1 MRKIVYLIALFCTS
15 FFYAQTSGIT
25 YQAVIYYPNGQ
36 NIPGVDIQKSPMANK
51 SVCLQF
57 SLTDDLSQLE
67 YQEVIQTT
75 TDEFGM
81 VNLII
86 GSGNQTGGYASS
98 FNAIVWNAN
107 IKKLK
112 VQLDVNGACQQFVV
126 LSDNPLSAVPFAY
139 AAVTANNVSGV
150 VSIQNGGTGA
160 SNLAGAK
167 INLQIDNVD
176 NTSDSN
182 KPISI
187 ATQSALDTKENT
199 ANKSTSTT
207 LGTSDV
213 LFPTQNAVKTYVD
226 TNITTVNASNTA
238 LQATVTAN
246 ATAASTAIAA
256 VQADVD
262 ANEIASNNALA
273 LKENSANKSTTT
285 ALGTS
290 DVLFPTQN
298 AVKTYVDTN
307 ITTVNANNTALQ
319 ATVTANATAANT
331 ALALKENSANKSTT
345 TTLGTSDV
353 LFPTQNAVKTYV
365 DTNITTVNASNT
377 ALQATVTANAT
388 AASSAIAAVQA
399 DVDANETAANTALA
413 LKENSANKSTT
424 TALGT
429 SDVLFPT
436 QNAVKTYVDT
446 NISTVNANNT
456 ALQNTV
462 TANATAATTAI
473 AAVQA
478 DVDANEIAT
487 NNALALKENTANKST
502 TTTLGTSDLLF
513 PTQNAVKTYVDT
525 NITTVNANNTALQN
539 TVTVNAT
546 AATTAIAAV
555 QSDVDANETAVNTAL
570 ALKENSANKSTTT
583 TLGSSDVLFP
593 TQNAVKTYV
602 DAQVASATIADASST
617 VKGKIQLAG
626 DLGGT
631 AASPTVPGLA
641 NKENTITAGT
651 TSQYYRGDKSWQ
663 TLDKTAVGL
672 ANIDNT
678 TDAGK
683 PISTA
688 TQTALDAKE
697 NSANKSTT
705 TTLGTS
711 DVLFPTQKAVKTYVD
726 TQIASATIAD
736 ADATTKGKLKLAG
749 DLTGTAD
756 LPAVASGAI
765 TTTKLANDAVT
776 SAKIVDG
783 TITVSDIADD
793 AVETSKIKD
802 ANVTTAKL
810 TNNAVTT
817 AKITDGNVTY
827 AKIQNVSATDKVLGR
842 VSTGAGVIE
851 EIATTGSGDVV
862 RATSPTLVAPALGTP
877 SALVLSNAT
886 GLPLT
891 TGVTGILPVANGGTG
906 SAIKNFVDLSTD
918 QTIGGTK
925 IFSSDSYFNQL
936 RIGKGSGN
944 NIQNTTLGFS
954 VLSANTTGAGN
965 TALGFQGLM
974 SNTTGN
980 SNTAVGFA
988 SGIYN
993 TTGNSNTTLGYQA
1006 LQKNIGS
1013 SNIAIGSNT
1022 MYLSLNSNNNIA
1034 IGNSA
1039 IINSNGSNDNIL
1051 LGNNTAPLVTN
1062 ASRNVIIGNV
1072 SGNTFTNE
1080 TNNTIV
1086 GYNTNITAGITNA
1099 TALGNGASVN
1109 ASNKIQL
1116 GNGSI
1121 NSVNTSG
1128 KLTTGAVT
1136 YPNTDGTANQVLL
1149 TNGSGEVSFG
1159 SIPTL
1164 NQNTTGTAANVTGTV
1179 AVANGGTGATSA
1191 ATALTNLGAQ
1201 AIANLS
1207 IDMATDAASTTK
1219 YPAVKTI
1226 KDYVDSSVTSGAPD
1240 ATTTT
1245 KGKLKLAG
1253 DLTGT
1258 AALPEVAAG
1267 AITTAKLADDAVTTI
1282 KITDANVTTN
1292 KLAPNAVNSA
1302 KILDGT
1308 ILVGDLA
1315 DDAVETTKIKND
1327 AVITAKLADDAVTTV
1342 KITNGNVTTAKLS
1355 NDAVETAKIKN
1366 ANVTNA
1372 KLDKV
1377 NIPLSGFG
1385 AATADVDL
1393 GSNKLTNVTDPASAQ
1408 DAATK
1413 NYVDTATTSITTLT
1427 DGKIYVGN
1435 ASNAATQV
1443 TPTGDVTIT
1452 NAGVTAIGTGK
1463 VVTAMLATDA
1473 VETAKIKDANVTTA
1487 KLANDAVETAK
1498 IKNANVTNAKL
1509 DKANIPLS
1517 GFGAAAAAVDL
1528 GSNKLINVTDP
1539 TAAQDAATK
1548 NYVDTATSG
1557 ITTLDDGKIYLGNA
1571 SNVAT
1576 EVTATGDVTI
1586 TNAGVTAIG
1595 TSKVITAMLATDAV
1609 TTAKIT
1615 NGNVTT
1621 AKLADDAVTT
1631 AKILN
1636 ANVTDAKLDKVNIP
1650 LSGFGAATANVA
1662 LGANKLTGVADPVAA
1677 QDAATKN
1684 YVDTATAGITT
1695 LADGTIYIGNASNVA
1710 TEVTLTGDVTTDNA
1724 GVTAIGTGK
1733 VNSLKILDGTIAVT
1747 DIADNAVETV
1757 KIKDANVTTGKI
1769 ANDAVTTAKITNS
1782 NVTYAKIQ
1790 NVSATDKV
1798 LGRVS
1803 SGAGVIEE
1811 IATTGSGNVVRDT
1824 SPTLVAPNLGTPS
1837 TLVLTSA
1844 TGLPLTTGV
1853 IGILPVANGGTGS
1866 ATQNYVDLTT
1876 NQTIGGVKAFT
1887 SNATFNG
1894 QSIGKGNAS
1903 GGENLA
1909 VGAAAMNAV
1918 STGVRNTA
1926 IGNSAMQNYVGT
1938 SFDNNTSVGYA
1949 NLVGLTTGY
1958 GNTSV
1963 GAESMM
1969 ALSTGNSNTSI
1980 GNQSLISTT
1989 GSNNVGVGKSSGNIN
2004 TTGNNNTIIGAEAN
2018 LSVNNLNNASAL
2030 GYGATVSSSN
2040 AIQLGNTDV
2049 TSVKTSG
2056 KLTTGAVT
2064 YPNTDGTA
2072 NQVLL
2077 TNGSGVA
2084 SFGAIPTLNQN
2095 TTGTAANVT
2104 GTVAIANGGTGSTT
2118 QNFVDLSNN
2127 QTIAGVK
2134 TFSGSSTVVQQ
2145 NLTVNSAGTSGQ
2157 GIILSDDGDIVDN
2170 NDGAATFRF
2179 GAGIKIN
2186 NGNKSAGTT
2195 TNITLTN
2202 TGNITATGNI
2212 SGNQLTST
2220 IATGTAPLVVT
2231 STTPVANLSIGGNA
2245 ANVTGTVAIANGGT
2259 GQTTKAAA
2267 FNALSPMTASGDII
2281 YGGTSGT
2288 GTRLAKGTDGQ
2299 VLTLASGAPSWAS
2312 PAGITTLAAIGSTAN
2327 ANGATISGST
2337 LNLEPASA
2345 SFGGIVNT
2353 TTQTFA
2359 GAKTFNADILTN
2371 GVRAG
2376 RGVAGI
2382 ISNTV
2387 LGRNALGGTSVVSN
2401 ENSFNTAIGISAMQ
2415 NSDGTGS
2422 YNTAVGANSAF
2433 YNNSG
2438 SHNTYLGYQTG
2449 YNTTSGTKNVAIG
2462 SGALYGSTTGNY
2474 LTGAGNNAIGFE
2486 AMKDI
2491 STTAA
2496 DNIAIGLSAGTKL
2509 TTGTKNVFIG
2519 SNAGSSISTG
2529 STANTTG
2536 LNSVLIGYDVRPLA
2550 NGDTNEIVLS
2560 GYNGTAGTVGL
2571 GSNTT
2576 LIGSSATT
2584 AAQIMGALTLPNTTA
2599 STSSTT
2605 GALIVSGGVGIA
2617 KELNVGATTA
2627 STSATTGALT
2637 VAGGAGIAGRLNV
2650 GGNTVFTGTIEI
2662 DGGTPGAGKVL
2673 VSDANGVASWSSN
2686 SNGGASLIS
2695 ATATMAA
2702 TDTYNLIVFS
2712 GSTAGQTITL
2722 PSAITVGA
2730 GREITIKNIASV
2742 SVSVASAAG
2751 NLISDST
2758 TTGATSLS
2766 IGVEPSNNWI
2776 KAISTG
2782 ANWIILRALF

>member
-36 NIPGVDIQKSPMANK
+36 NIPGVDIQKSPMSNK

-57 SLTDDLSQLE
+57 SLTDNQSQLE

-98 FNAIVWNAN
+98 FNAIIWNAN
-107 IKKLK
+107 TKKLN
-112 VQLDVNGACQQFVV
+112 VQLDVNGTCQQFVV

-187 ATQSALDTKENT
+187 ATQAALNTKENS
-199 ANKSTSTT
+199 ANKSTITT

-262 ANEIASNNALA
+262 ANETASNNALA

-285 ALGTS
+285 TLGTSDVLFPTQNAVKTYVDTNIATVNANNTALQATVTANATAANTALALKENSANKSTTTSLGTSDVLFPTQNAVKTYVDAQVASATIADADATTKGKIQLTGDLGGTAGSPTVPGLLNKENTANKSTITTLGTS

-319 ATVTANATAANT
+319 ATVTANATAA
-331 ALALKENSANKSTT
+331 ST
-345 TTLGTSDV
+345 
-353 LFPTQNAVKTYV
+353 
-365 DTNITTVNASNT
+365 
-377 ALQATVTANAT
+377 
-388 AASSAIAAVQA
+388 AIAAVQA

-413 LKENSANKSTT
+413 LKENSANKSNTIT
-424 TALGT
+424 LGT
-429 SDVLFPT
+429 SDQLFPT
-436 QNAVKTYVDT
+436 QN
-446 NISTVNANNT
+446 
-456 ALQNTV
+456 
-462 TANATAATTAI
+462 
-473 AAVQA
+473 
-478 DVDANEIAT
+478 
-487 NNALALKENTANKST
+487 
-502 TTTLGTSDLLF
+502 
-513 PTQNAVKTYVDT
+513 
-525 NITTVNANNTALQN
+525 
-539 TVTVNAT
+539 
-546 AATTAIAAV
+546 
-555 QSDVDANETAVNTAL
+555 
-570 ALKENSANKSTTT
+570 
-583 TLGSSDVLFP
+583 
-593 TQNAVKTYV
+593 
-602 DAQVASATIADASST
+602 
-617 VKGKIQLAG
+617 
-626 DLGGT
+626 
-631 AASPTVPGLA
+631 
-641 NKENTITAGT
+641 
-651 TSQYYRGDKSWQ
+651 
-663 TLDKTAVGL
+663 
-672 ANIDNT
+672 
-678 TDAGK
+678 
-683 PISTA
+683 
-688 TQTALDAKE
+688 
-697 NSANKSTT
+697 
-705 TTLGTS
+705 
-711 DVLFPTQKAVKTYVD
+711 AVKTYVD

-944 NIQNTTLGFS
+944 NIQNTALGFS

-1292 KLAPNAVNSA
+1292 KLAPNAVTSA

-1308 ILVGDLA
+1308 ILVDDLA
-1315 DDAVETTKIKND
+1315 NDAVETTKIKND

-1473 VETAKIKDANVTTA
+1473 VEAAKIKDANVTTA

-1571 SNVAT
+1571 SNLAT
-1576 EVTATGDVTI
+1576 EVTPTGDVTI

-1615 NGNVTT
+1615 NANVTT

-1636 ANVTDAKLDKVNIP
+1636 ANVTDAKL
-1650 LSGFGAATANVA
+1650 AT
-1662 LGANKLTGVADPVAA
+1662 GI
-1677 QDAATKN
+1677 DAIK
-1684 YVDTATAGITT
+1684 
-1695 LADGTIYIGNASNVA
+1695 LADGSVTNTELQYIGTLASDAQTQIDALSTAGTTNTTAITAINTLDDGKIYLGNASNVA
-1710 TEVTLTGDVTTDNA
+1710 TEVTPTGDVTITNA
-1724 GVTAIGTGK
+1724 GVTAIGTSK
-1733 VNSLKILDGTIAVT
+1733 VITAMLAT
-1747 DIADNAVETV
+1747 
-1757 KIKDANVTTGKI
+1757 
-1769 ANDAVTTAKITNS
+1769 DAVTTAKITNANVTTAKLADDAVTTAKILNA

-1790 NVSATDKV
+1790 NISATDKV

-1811 IATTGSGNVVRDT
+1811 IATTGTGNVVRAT
-1824 SPTLVAPNLGTPS
+1824 SPTLVTPNLGTPS
-1837 TLVLTSA
+1837 AIDLTNA

-1853 IGILPVANGGTGS
+1853 TGILPEANGGTGS
-1866 ATQNYVDLTT
+1866 STKNFVDLTT
-1876 NQTIGGVKAFT
+1876 
-1887 SNATFNG
+1887 
-1894 QSIGKGNAS
+1894 
-1903 GGENLA
+1903 
-1909 VGAAAMNAV
+1909 
-1918 STGVRNTA
+1918 
-1926 IGNSAMQNYVGT
+1926 
-1938 SFDNNTSVGYA
+1938 
-1949 NLVGLTTGY
+1949 
-1958 GNTSV
+1958 
-1963 GAESMM
+1963 
-1969 ALSTGNSNTSI
+1969 
-1980 GNQSLISTT
+1980 
-1989 GSNNVGVGKSSGNIN
+1989 
-2004 TTGNNNTIIGAEAN
+2004 
-2018 LSVNNLNNASAL
+2018 
-2030 GYGATVSSSN
+2030 
-2040 AIQLGNTDV
+2040 
-2049 TSVKTSG
+2049 
-2056 KLTTGAVT
+2056 
-2064 YPNTDGTA
+2064 
-2072 NQVLL
+2072 
-2077 TNGSGVA
+2077 
-2084 SFGAIPTLNQN
+2084 
-2095 TTGTAANVT
+2095 
-2104 GTVAIANGGTGSTT
+2104 
-2118 QNFVDLSNN
+2118 N

-2134 TFSGSSTVVQQ
+2134 TFSGTSTVVNQ
-2145 NLTVNSAGTSGQ
+2145 NLTVNAAGTTGQ

-2179 GAGIKIN
+2179 TGGVKIN

-2195 TNITLTN
+2195 TNITLSN
-2202 TGNITATGNI
+2202 TGNITA
-2212 SGNQLTST
+2212 SGSVTASQITSNV
-2220 IATGTAPLVVT
+2220 ATGTAPLVVT
-2231 STTPVANLSIGGNA
+2231 STTPVANLNIGGNA
-2245 ANVTGTVAIANGGT
+2245 VNVTGTVAIANGGT
-2259 GQTTKAAA
+2259 GQTTKTEA
-2267 FNALSPMTASGDII
+2267 FDALSPMTTAGDII

-2299 VLTLASGAPSWAS
+2299 VLTLASGLPSWVA
-2312 PAGITTLAAIGSTAN
+2312 PTGVTTMAAIGSTPN
-2327 ANGATISGST
+2327 ANGATISGVN
-2337 LNLEPASA
+2337 LNLQPANA
-2345 SFGGIVNT
+2345 SFGGVVT
-2353 TTQTFA
+2353 TGVQTFA
-2359 GAKTFNADILTN
+2359 GAKTFSSDLNVNGLTVGRGGN
-2371 GVRAG
+2371 GVTVTNANTSF
-2376 RGVAGI
+2376 GI
-2382 ISNTV
+2382 SALSSSSTSGSGANTAIGNNVLTSNTSGSKNTG
-2387 LGRNALGGTSVVSN
+2387 LGFFALNANVTGTDNTAVGYYALLANNSSS
-2401 ENSFNTAIGISAMQ
+2401 SFNTAIGSNAMFSNTSGTENTAVGSGSLNKNTSGIQ
-2415 NSDGTGS
+2415 NSVLGRFAYFNGEGS
-2422 YNTAVGANSAF
+2422 YNTAVGYRALMSPSAAGNTGEF
-2433 YNNSG
+2433 NVSMGYYSG
-2438 SHNTYLGYQTG
+2438 SLITTGSQNLFLGSNAG
-2449 YNTTSGTKNVAIG
+2449 YSI
-2462 SGALYGSTTGNY
+2462 TTGN
-2474 LTGAGNNAIGFE
+2474 
-2486 AMKDI
+2486 K
-2491 STTAA
+2491 
-2496 DNIAIGLSAGTKL
+2496 NI
-2509 TTGTKNVFIG
+2509 FIG

-2529 STANTTG
+2529 SNANTTG
-2536 LNSVLIGYDVRPLA
+2536 LNSVMIGYDVRPLA

-2584 AAQIMGALTLPNTTA
+2584 DTRIMGALSLPSTTT
-2599 STSSTT
+2599 STSTTT
-2605 GALIVSGGVGIA
+2605 GAL
-2617 KELNVGATTA
+2617 K
-2627 STSATTGALT
+2627 
-2637 VAGGAGIAGRLNV
+2637 VAGGAGIVENLNV
-2650 GGNTVFTGTIEI
+2650 GGNTKITGTIEI
-2662 DGGTPGAGKVL
+2662 DGGSPGLGKVL
-2673 VSDANGVASWSSN
+2673 VSDANGLASWSN
-2686 SNGGASLIS
+2686 A
-2695 ATATMAA
+2695 
-2702 TDTYNLIVFS
+2702 V
-2712 GSTAGQTITL
+2712 GSTVVTNSTTY
-2722 PSAITVGA
+2722 AITTAEAFVFYNGSA
-2730 GREITIKNIASV
+2730 NAAFTIPAASSTNQGKAITIKNKTGFGITITA
-2742 SVSVASAAG
+2742 ASAG
-2751 NLISDST
+2751 NIYIDNANT
-2758 TTGATSLS
+2758 AATSVS
-2766 IGVEPSNNWI
+2766 IGVEASNNWL
-2776 KAISTG
+2776 KLVSDGTQW
-2782 ANWIILRALF
+2782 NVLRALF